1 MIIIYAAVLLG
12 ILIFV
17 HEFGHFLFA
26 KLLGVKV
33 LKFSLGFGPK
43 IIGRKYGDTEYLISA
58 VPLGGYV
65 KMLGQSD
72 NPQEEEE
79 VIPEEEKVR
88 AYNFQPVWKRFLIVF
103 SGPFFNLVFAA
114 LIFVLVFLS
123 GVPVPLPDIGKVD
136 ENSPAAAAG
145 LLTGD
150 RVIEIDGKDVASW
163 HDISEAIDDNPG
175 KKLLFKVKRDNLL
188 IEVQVSP
195 EKKVDKNIFGED
207 KEGWSVG
214 IEPLVLPVVGEV
226 MKGSRAAEAG
236 LLKSDRIVEINGK
249 TLKTWHDMTDLIH
262 ENPEKPLLFRIQRG
276 QQVMDMTI
284 TPKKEVYQTPDG
296 EEKAIGLIGIKPAG
310 NDFIKKFGP
319 LESVSLGLKRTWDI
333 SVLTIVSMVK
343 LIQRVIP
350 SNTIGGPIMIFQ
362 MAGEQAS
369 QGALNFFTFMAIISI
384 NLGVL
389 NLLPIPILD
398 GGHILFLGIEALIR
412 RPLNENVVMIAQK
425 VGLVLLLSLMAF
437 AFYNDIVRLF
447 AGKMFQ

>member
-17 HEFGHFLFA
+17 HEFGHFILA

-43 IIGRKYGDTEYLISA
+43 IIGRKFGDTEYLISA

-72 NPQEEEE
+72 TPQEEEE
-79 VIPEEEKVR
+79 IPEEEKFR

-114 LIFVLVFLS
+114 FIFVLVFLS
-123 GVPVPLPDIGKVD
+123 GVPVPLPDIGDV
-136 ENSPAAAAG
+136 EGNSPAAAAG

-150 RVIEIDGKDVASW
+150 RVLQIDGKNVETW
-163 HDISEAIDDNPG
+163 NDIAEAINDNSG
-175 KKLLFKVKRDNLL
+175 KKLLFKVKRNNVP

-195 EKKVDKNIFGED
+195 EKKIEKNIFGED
-207 KEGWSVG
+207 KEVWSVG
-214 IEPLVLPVVGEV
+214 IGPLVLPVVGEV
-226 MKGSRAAEAG
+226 MKGSRAAEGG
-236 LLKSDRIVEINGK
+236 LLKGDRIIAINGA
-249 TLKTWHDMTDLIH
+249 TLKTWQGMTALIH
-262 ENPEKPLLFRIQRG
+262 ENPEKPLLLRIQRG

-284 TPKKEVYQTPDG
+284 TPKKEVYKTPDG
-296 EEKAIGLIGIKPAG
+296 EEKAIGLIGIKPLG
-310 NDFIKKFGP
+310 NDFIKKFG
-319 LESVSLGLKRTWDI
+319 LFESVSLGIKRTWDI
-333 SVLTIVSMVK
+333 SALTLISMVK

-369 QGALNFFTFMAIISI
+369 QGALNFFTFMAVISI

-398 GGHILFLGIEALIR
+398 GGHILFLGIEAVIR
-412 RPLNENVVMIAQK
+412 RPLNENVVMIAQRA
-425 VGLVLLLSLMAF
+425 GLVLLLSLMAF

>member
-17 HEFGHFLFA
+17 HEAGHFLLA

-43 IIGRKYGDTEYLISA
+43 ILGKKFGDTEYLLSA

-72 NPQEEEE
+72 TPQEEE
-79 VIPEEEKVR
+79 VIPEEEKPR

-114 LIFVLVFLS
+114 FVFALIFMS
-123 GVPVPLPDIGKVD
+123 GVPVPLPDIGDVQEK
-136 ENSPAAAAG
+136 SPAASAG

-150 RVIEIDGKDVASW
+150 RVEQINGKTVESW
-163 HDISEAIDDNPG
+163 QDISRIMNDNDG
-175 KKLLFKVKRDNLL
+175 EILLFKVKREGR
-188 IEVQVSP
+188 IVEVRVRP
-195 EKKVDKNIFGED
+195 EKRPEKNIFGEE
-207 KEGWSVG
+207 KEDWYIG
-214 IEPLVLPVVGEV
+214 IESLVFPEVGEV
-226 MKGSRAAEAG
+226 MKGSRAEEAG
-236 LLKSDRIVEINGK
+236 LLKGDRVLEIEG
-249 TLKTWHDMTDLIH
+249 TALKTWHNMTTLIH
-262 ENPEKPLLFRIQRG
+262 ANPEKPLRLKIRRG
-276 QQVMDMTI
+276 GQFMDMTV
-284 TPKKEVYQTPDG
+284 TPKKDSYKTPDG
-296 EEKAIGLIGIKPAG
+296 EEKEIGLIGVKPAG
-310 NDFIKKFGP
+310 NDFIKKYG
-319 LESVSLGLKRTWDI
+319 LTESVSLGLKRTWDI
-333 SVLTIVSMVK
+333 SELTLLSMVK

-369 QGALNFFTFMAIISI
+369 QGALNFFTFMAVISI

-398 GGHILFLGIEALIR
+398 GGHILFLGIEAVRR
-412 RPLNENVVMIAQK
+412 RPLSENVILIAQK
-425 VGLVLLLSLMAF
+425 IGLVLLLSLMAF